1 MEFLT
6 WNGSQ
11 TRCESGFLYRECFPK
26 HFVLFVLTMSFID
39 FGFVCRPFCCVTGR
53 GLYI

>member
-11 TRCESGFLYRECFPK
+11 TRCESGFLYRERFPK
-26 HFVLFVLTMSFID
+26 YIILFVRTMRFIG
-39 FGFVCRPFCCVTGR
+39 FGFV
-53 GLYI
+53 